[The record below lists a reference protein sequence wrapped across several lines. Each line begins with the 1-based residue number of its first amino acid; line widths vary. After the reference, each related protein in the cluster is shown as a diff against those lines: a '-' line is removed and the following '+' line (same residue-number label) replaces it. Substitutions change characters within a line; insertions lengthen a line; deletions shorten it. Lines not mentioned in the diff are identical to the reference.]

1 MPSTDSQNPQRPNP
15 PSRVS
20 SSSTSKPSRN
30 DQQITQSEN
39 RSGDIIATIIYQIDQ
54 LSSFSNY
61 PIRTLVEH
69 ARDFGPHLKRGRLE
83 TNQIR
88 KFLDALNQ
96 IKAQITQI
104 DEDEKLKEI
113 FRQIDHEEISPDE
126 KNNRKDQA
134 RFQKIESDIVLLK
147 PKLAYASARQ
157 DAVTALSKVMTKA
170 IDKVHSLADFERLVQ
185 FLESTIA
192 YHKASEGKN

>member
-1 MPSTDSQNPQRPNP
+1 MSSTDFPNP
-15 PSRVS
+15 KKIISPNKVALPSGSQVRH
-20 SSSTSKPSRN
+20 
-30 DQQITQSEN
+30 DQQTAQSKNHSEDITT
-39 RSGDIIATIIYQIDQ
+39 TIIQEIDK
-54 LSSFSNY
+54 LPSFGSY
-61 PIRTLVEH
+61 PIRMLVEH

-96 IKAQITQI
+96 IKAKLTQI
-104 DEDEKLKEI
+104 DEDEKIKEV
-113 FRQIDHEEISPDE
+113 FRQIDLEETSSEE
-126 KNNRKDQA
+126 KNSLKDQA

-157 DAVTALSKVMTKA
+157 DAVTALSKVMAKA
-170 IDKVHSLADFERLVQ
+170 IDKVYSLADFERLVQ